1 MQTPENKKT
10 KKVVSKLMFIVIA
23 MFGFGFAMVPL
34 YDVFC
39 DITGLN
45 GKTATEAAQVNQA
58 GIDITREVK
67 VQFISHAAKDMPW
80 QFLPEVAE
88 IMVRPGETK
97 IVKFYAKNESSV
109 QMVGQSVPSVAPG
122 RAASYFK
129 KIECFCFEQQT
140 LEGQEEVLMPLQFY
154 IDPELPADV
163 MTLTLSYTLYDVT
176 TKIESYAA
184 AL

>member
-1 MQTPENKKT
+1 
-10 KKVVSKLMFIVIA
+10 
-23 MFGFGFAMVPL
+23 
-34 YDVFC
+34 
-39 DITGLN
+39 
-45 GKTATEAAQVNQA
+45 
-58 GIDITREVK
+58 
-67 VQFISHAAKDMPW
+67 MPW
-80 QFLPEVAE
+80 QFRPEVAE